1 MQHSYDGHDRPG
13 GFSRVNLLAPLR
25 HRDFALLWTGQ
36 TASLI
41 GDGVF
46 LVAMAWQVYSISNAP
61 AALSMVGIAM
71 TIPTLLLLLA
81 GGVVSDRFDRRRVL
95 IGADVVRGLAVGG
108 MALLSLAGALQL
120 WHMFVLV
127 AVYGAGTAFFGPAF
141 DAIVPDLMP
150 SDQLAQANSL
160 DQLVRPIAFRL
171 AGPALGGWMVAGLGV
186 GTAFALDSASFVI
199 SAAAVLSM
207 RHYDGCGTRGASMMA
222 DVRQGYAFVRRNVWL
237 WGTLV
242 SAAVAYLLF
251 LGPVEVLLPYVVK
264 NNLHGSAADLGLVF
278 AFGGIGSVGAALL
291 VSQLGQPRR
300 SVTVIYACWA
310 LATLAVAGYG
320 LAGAPWQ
327 LMAASFAFNTLET
340 VGTIV
345 WVTLKQREVPAALL
359 GRVSSLDWLISIGL
373 LPISFALTGPVAA
386 AIGAQTTLMAAGV
399 AGGAVTLSALL
410 LPGML
415 AVERSPAPP
424 QRLPDA
430 ETTRPERG
438 STTEAA

>member
-71 TIPTLLLLLA
+71 TIPTLVLLLG

-95 IGADVVRGLAVGG
+95 IAADVVRGLAVGG
-108 MALLSLAGALQL
+108 MATLSIAGALQL

-127 AVYGAGTAFFGPAF
+127 ALYGAGTAFFGPAF
-141 DAIVPDLMP
+141 DAIVPDLLP
-150 SDQLAQANSL
+150 ADQLAQANSL

-171 AGPALGGWMVAGLGV
+171 AGPALGGWMIAGLGV
-186 GTAFALDSASFVI
+186 GTAFALDAVSFAVSASV
-199 SAAAVLSM
+199 VLSM
-207 RHYDGCGTRGASMMA
+207 RVHAPAGAGGDSMLT
-222 DVRQGYAFVRRNVWL
+222 DIRQGWAFVRSNVWL
-237 WGTLV
+237 WGTLL
-242 SAAVAYLLF
+242 SAAIAYLLF

-264 NNLHGSAADLGLVF
+264 NSLHGSAADLGLVF
-278 AFGGIGSVGAALL
+278 AVGGLGSVGAAIA
-291 VSQLGQPRR
+291 VSQIGQPRR
-300 SVTVIYACWA
+300 SVTVIYASWT
-310 LATLAVAGYG
+310 LATVAVAGYG
-320 LAGAPWQ
+320 LARAPWQ
-327 LMAASFAFNTLET
+327 LMMASFAFNTLET

-345 WVTLKQREVPAALL
+345 WVTLKQREVPTALL

-373 LPISFALTGPVAA
+373 LPLSFALTGPVAA
-386 AIGAQTTLMAAGV
+386 AIGAQMTLIAAGS
-399 AGGAVTLSALL
+399 AGALVTLSALL

-415 AVERSPAPP
+415 AVERPHELPERLPEPAPP
-424 QRLPDA
+424 R
-430 ETTRPERG
+430 RR
-438 STTEAA
+438 STSEAA

>member
-71 TIPTLLLLLA
+71 TIPLLLLLLA

-95 IGADVVRGLAVGG
+95 ISADLVRGLAVGA
-108 MALLSLAGALQL
+108 MAILSLAGALQL

-150 SDQLAQANSL
+150 TEQLAQANSL
-160 DQLVRPIAFRL
+160 DQLVRPMAFRL

-186 GTAFALDSASFVI
+186 GTAFALDSATFAI
-199 SAAAVLSM
+199 SAVAVLSM
-207 RHYDGCGTRGASMMA
+207 RHLDGPGARGASMMA
-222 DVRQGYAFVRRNVWL
+222 DVRQGYAFVRSNVWL
-237 WGTLV
+237 WGTLI

-278 AFGGIGSVGAALL
+278 AFGGIGSVGAALV

-300 SVTVIYACWA
+300 SVTVIYATWA

-327 LMAASFAFNTLET
+327 LMAASFAFNTMET

-386 AIGAQTTLMAAGV
+386 AIGAQTTLVAAGV
-399 AGGAVTLSALL
+399 AGTVVTLSALL

-415 AVERSPAPP
+415 AVERSPALPE
-424 QRLPDA
+424 RLPEPA
-430 ETTRPERG
+430 PAKRR
-438 STTEAA
+438 SSSEAA

>member
-71 TIPTLLLLLA
+71 TIPTLVLLLA

-141 DAIVPDLMP
+141 DAIVPELMP
-150 SDQLAQANSL
+150 SEQLAQANSL

-186 GTAFALDSASFVI
+186 GTAFALDSATFVI

-207 RHYDGCGTRGASMMA
+207 RQYDGCGTRGASMMA
-222 DVRQGYAFVRRNVWL
+222 DVRQGYAFVRSNVWL
-237 WGTLV
+237 WGTLI
-242 SAAVAYLLF
+242 SAAVAYLL
-251 LGPVEVLLPYVVK
+251 
-264 NNLHGSAADLGLVF
+264 
-278 AFGGIGSVGAALL
+278 
-291 VSQLGQPRR
+291 
-300 SVTVIYACWA
+300 
-310 LATLAVAGYG
+310 
-320 LAGAPWQ
+320 
-327 LMAASFAFNTLET
+327 
-340 VGTIV
+340 
-345 WVTLKQREVPAALL
+345 
-359 GRVSSLDWLISIGL
+359 
-373 LPISFALTGPVAA
+373 
-386 AIGAQTTLMAAGV
+386 
-399 AGGAVTLSALL
+399 
-410 LPGML
+410 
-415 AVERSPAPP
+415 
-424 QRLPDA
+424 
-430 ETTRPERG
+430 
-438 STTEAA
+438 